1 MNMNDC
7 ELNSTHLKSIK
18 ITVLYKRKL
27 SVEAFEVID
36 VVVDIVIVIVIVV
49 EDNVSIISKITVIV
63 VIVDIVTVVDNN
75 GSLLGRI

>member
-1 MNMNDC
+1 MNDC

-36 VVVDIVIVIVIVV
+36 VVVDIVIVIVV